1 MKKGNALTNVA
12 DAFRGFLW
20 RSGRDSNPRA
30 AFDDNTISSRARYD
44 LFDTTAYSLFAV
56 NSKIY
61 YTKFL
66 ALVNTYFPKSER
78 IYEQDVPENTL
89 PINFL

>member
-1 MKKGNALTNVA
+1 MTGEKRK
-12 DAFRGFLW
+12 
-20 RSGRDSNPRA
+20 RA
-30 AFDDNTISSRARYD
+30 YERKRVFGAVGGIRTLVPLFDDNTISSRARYD

-89 PINFL
+89 PINFF